1 MTRLPP
7 RSTRTDPLLPD
18 TTLFRSPGDVPNSA
32 ASRKIPADAQILG
45 NADPN
50 VRKPTAIVNDAV
62 ITGTDVDQRV
72 ALIKAANNMPDL
84 PPADLERLRL
94 QILAQLIDETLQ
106 IQEAKA
112 NEIRSEEHTPELQ
125 SLMRTP
131 YAFSCSTQ
139 KT

>member
-1 MTRLPP
+1 MISLTKAAGLGRWTGFAAGLALA
-7 RSTRTDPLLPD
+7 TALVAQTVNQQQ
-18 TTLFRSPGDVPNSA
+18 PGDVPNSA
-32 ASRKIPADAQILG
+32 ANLKIPADAQILG

-106 IQEAKA
+106 IQDRK
-112 NEIRSEEHTPELQ
+112 
-125 SLMRTP
+125 
-131 YAFSCSTQ
+131 STRLNSSH
-139 KT
+139 